1 VDFVFGLN
9 LFDFFVFVVL
19 FPGNSD
25 YDEIDRSDL
34 KDLVGLINSDAEDSN
49 DNEVAEDVDVVGNVG
64 NVGNVENVENVDE
77 VDLNDSN
84 ENNKD
89 EKMAEK
95 VKDKNKKIKSKK
107 EKAFP
112 SLEEN
117 TKVIVPKLKNIEIP
131 VNLTVAAKSVQN
143 DREKAEQHNLTI
155 SEAFADDDVI
165 EEFRAEKVCLIFC
178 VVVGLFWFYFK
189 KFFVLFF
196 FFKKSIV
203 DNEKVKAIDLTM
215 PGWGD
220 WGGAGI
226 DPSKTKKTNT
236 KRRFGKNN
244 QRLRRNLVIKPEDV
258 LTTEEDKMQMTRRD
272 KELEH
277 VIISE
282 KKDLKIAAYQVGLFE
297 QKRH

>member
-1 VDFVFGLN
+1 M
-9 LFDFFVFVVL
+9 
-19 FPGNSD
+19 
-25 YDEIDRSDL
+25 Y
-34 KDLVGLINSDAEDSN
+34 
-49 DNEVAEDVDVVGNVG
+49 
-64 NVGNVENVENVDE
+64 
-77 VDLNDSN
+77 
-84 ENNKD
+84 
-89 EKMAEK
+89 
-95 VKDKNKKIKSKK
+95 
-107 EKAFP
+107 
-112 SLEEN
+112 
-117 TKVIVPKLKNIEIP
+117 
-131 VNLTVAAKSVQN
+131 
-143 DREKAEQHNLTI
+143 
-155 SEAFADDDVI
+155 
-165 EEFRAEKVCLIFC
+165 C
-178 VVVGLFWFYFK
+178 
-189 KFFVLFF
+189 FF
-196 FFKKSIV
+196 FLKKSIV